1 MTETAPAVFL
11 SDFQKPAHPYPTN
24 ISKPNYIMP
33 TSQQSRSKY
42 WVSVRG
48 PADSEKESE
57 KEMEHYRVLKW
68 SNLFSEDLYAHCQT
82 KIYQR
87 QSSAA

>member
-1 MTETAPAVFL
+1 MREIMTETAPAVFL

-24 ISKPNYIMP
+24 ISKPNYIMA
-33 TSQQSRSKY
+33 TSQQRRSKY

-48 PADSEKESE
+48 PADSEKE
-57 KEMEHYRVLKW
+57 MENYRVLKW
-68 SNLFSEDLYAHCQT
+68 SNLFSEDLYAHCHT

-87 QSSAA
+87 QFSAA